1 MAKKLNV
8 IGHKYGKLTV
18 VSEHSKSRNGHY
30 RYTCI
35 CDCGKSCNVLLLH
48 LRMNRTKSCGCDRPL
63 GKTHVQWNGVGE
75 ISGDFWYNHIIRS
88 ANGSKGRTSIDLTID
103 KEYAWELF
111 LKQNRKCAL
120 SGKILNFP
128 QKSKDKNYTASLDR
142 IDSSLGYIEGN
153 VQWVHKDVNMMKN
166 KFNNE
171 YFIEICKLISNNN

>member
-1 MAKKLNV
+1 
-8 IGHKYGKLTV
+8 
-18 VSEHSKSRNGHY
+18 
-30 RYTCI
+30 
-35 CDCGKSCNVLLLH
+35 
-48 LRMNRTKSCGCDRPL
+48 MNRTKSCGCDRPL

-142 IDSSLGYIEGN
+142 IDSSLGYIPS
-153 VQWVHKDVNMMKN
+153 NMEFVTHSENSRRGAKN
-166 KFNNE
+166 RWLKQ
-171 YFIEICKLISNNN
+171 LQ